1 MKEKKKMYRKLTK
14 EEQRVIL
21 HKGTE
26 APFSGEF
33 ENFFETGIYHC
44 KQCNQALYD
53 SASKFHSGCGWAS
66 FDDCLQGA
74 ITEQLDADGRRI
86 EITCAK
92 CGGHLGH
99 ILQGKD
105 LRQRIFAIASIL
117 LQLLLKKAPPNK
129 SHNIIRRIGFNNM
142 E

>member
-74 ITEQLDADGRRI
+74 ITERWQENRNHLRKMWRAFRAHFCRGRI
-86 EITCAK
+86 YAK
-92 CGGHLGH
+92 EYSP
-99 ILQGKD
+99 
-105 LRQRIFAIASIL
+105 LRQFYC
-117 LQLLLKKAPPNK
+117 NY
-129 SHNIIRRIGFNNM
+129 F
-142 E
+142 

>member
-1 MKEKKKMYRKLTK
+1 MYRKLTK

-99 ILQGKD
+99 I
-105 LRQRIFAIASIL
+105 FAGEGFTPKNIRHCVNSIAITFE
-117 LQLLLKKAPPNK
+117 K
-129 SHNIIRRIGFNNM
+129 SSPQ
-142 E
+142 

>member
-99 ILQGKD
+99 I
-105 LRQRIFAIASIL
+105 FAGEGFTPKNIRHCVNSIAITFE
-117 LQLLLKKAPPNK
+117 K
-129 SHNIIRRIGFNNM
+129 SSPQ
-142 E
+142 